1 MIVRKDDEYQIT
13 ALQVDKAVRAK
24 RTRRKMGK
32 GLLWSSWIAFAA
44 MVATLCGLVA
54 YIGILSFLPT
64 GYYVALTTIVVLLCT
79 VMFLALRLQKK
90 PAATSVICL
99 LMSIVMLFVSV
110 FGIWALRFFYSSI
123 EKTNDGANKTTI
135 VVSVYV
141 LDASSYQKLDDLKG
155 KTFGIRVDEMNMTI
169 TEEIVKQVKQRL
181 NGQVTVQEY
190 DDFGGLVDALRSGVV
205 DAMIMDQALLSN
217 ITESFDPDFESWAR
231 ALDVELRVE
240 QDVQVQAVSVST
252 TPFIVYI
259 SGLDTR
265 GGGPIRDTGLS
276 DVNQIAV
283 VNPVAKKILLV
294 NTPRDTYVPL
304 IGDPTKMDKLTH
316 AGIYGLN
323 CSMVTLERLY
333 DIRFNYYVRVNFQSV
348 VNIVDALGGIT
359 VESDFNFTSS
369 NSLSGK
375 VYTFHKGTN
384 YLTGDQALAFARQRQ
399 GFAAGDMQRGVH
411 QQRIITAVL
420 NKLTSSA
427 VVSNFTHILPAITDN
442 TKTNISSE
450 EINELIQMQLSDMA
464 SWDIQSYAMFGVG
477 TTGPL
482 YTFGTPTHYGVLTAP
497 EDQVAEIQA
506 LIAQTMTAHK

>member
-13 ALQVDKAVRAK
+13 ALHVDKAVRAK
-24 RTRRKMGK
+24 RTRRKIGR
-32 GLLWSSWIAFAA
+32 GLLLSSWIAFAL
-44 MVATLCGLVA
+44 MVVALCGLVA
-54 YIGILSFLPT
+54 YVGVLSFLPIS
-64 GYYVALTTIVVLLCT
+64 YYILFAAVVILLCT

-99 LMSIVMLFVSV
+99 IMSVVMLFASV
-110 FGIWALRFFYSSI
+110 FGTWALRFFYSNI
-123 EKTNDGANKTTI
+123 DRTNVGANTTTV

-141 LDASSYQKLDDLKG
+141 REEAIYQNLSDLKG
-155 KTFGIRVDEMNMTI
+155 KTLGIRMDEMNAET
-169 TEEIVKQVKQRL
+169 TEAIVKQIQRVM
-181 NGQVTVQEY
+181 NDQVTIQEF
-190 DDFGGLVDALRSGVV
+190 DDYAVLIEALKSGTI
-205 DAMIMDQALLSN
+205 DAMVMDPALLSN
-217 ITESFDPDFESWAR
+217 ITESFDANFESWTREIAVK
-231 ALDVELRVE
+231 LKVE
-240 QDVQVQAVSVST
+240 QDVQMQEVSVST
-252 TPFIVYI
+252 TPFVVYI

-283 VNPVAKKILLV
+283 VNPVAKKILLI

-359 VESDFNFTSS
+359 VESDYAFTSG

-375 VYTFHKGTN
+375 QYVFARGQNH
-384 YLTGDQALAFARQRQ
+384 LTGDQALAFARQRQ
-399 GFAAGDMQRGVH
+399 NLPGGDMQRGVH
-411 QQRIITAVL
+411 QQRIIKAVL
-420 NKLTSSA
+420 EKLTSSA
-427 VVSNFTHILPAITDN
+427 VVSNFTQVLTAVTDN
-442 TKTNISSE
+442 TKTNISSDD
-450 EINELIQMQLSDMA
+450 INKLIQMQLSDMA
-464 SWDIQSYAMFGVG
+464 SWDIQTYAMFGKG

-497 EDQVAEIQA
+497 EDQVAEIKD
-506 LIAQTMTAHK
+506 LIHKTMTAHK